1 MHSRSE
7 GCPDSVVQVMQCTR
21 RRSITVGKKKPPR
34 LRQISRKD
42 ERFILTHG
50 LRGFNVWSLGHDAR
64 HHEKGVVEGRLC
76 PGDREAGRKER
87 RGRRRT

>member
-7 GCPDSVVQVMQCTR
+7 GCPDSVVQVMLCTR
-21 RRSITVGKKKPPR
+21 RHSILWKKRKS
-34 LRQISRKD
+34 LRQISLKG

-50 LRGFNVWSLGHDAR
+50 LRGFNVLSLGHDAK

-76 PGDREAGRKER
+76 PGDREAGRRKR